1 MSINIPNTFDEESDI
16 NIQTLNASNYSELNT
31 IENEIYLKTVF
42 LKNININLIIIT
54 LFAFFF
60 ILEFF
65 IRQPL
70 FDYSLIFEEKWQKS
84 CSNSTIFFF
93 QIITKVG
100 GEYLMA
106 APVAGVLCFF
116 PMIKSSFFI
125 AGLIFVL
132 HFHSL
137 MKIWYGNVR
146 PYWEKESLFK
156 QICDGG
162 FGNPSGHSI
171 SSVYLYLTLFIY
183 IRETK
188 KLEKKYLLQIILFLM
203 FLTFI
208 ILIILSRLILGI
220 HSINQVIYGSVLGLF
235 TTLIVVY
242 IFQLHKMPI
251 VFYKRLFKEKI
262 LIICISGI
270 LTILE
275 LFSILSSNFFN
286 SHFDKKKYEE
296 KLSRLCKNLP
306 KYRKFNL
313 DGLFGAF
320 VILALL
326 GMYLGQVVFWYLI
339 DNFYKKNNNNR
350 SDIIEYSL
358 NNVDKTNSFE
368 YDDIDENTNIKIDK
382 LINNWN
388 KNRTFINCSIN
399 KIFKITFILIICCS
413 PVILFITVS
422 RDANISLIFIFK
434 FGIPFFSILFFI
446 FSFGFYYIIKICLG
460 EKEELLRRANKR
472 KIKII
477 NSNE

>member
-1 MSINIPNTFDEESDI
+1 MSTNISNTFDEEDNIKI
-16 NIQTLNASNYSELNT
+16 NTLNVSDFSEINSN
-31 IENEIYLKTVF
+31 ENDTYLKTVF
-42 LKNININLIIIT
+42 LKNININLILII
-54 LFAFFF
+54 LFVGFF

-70 FDYSLIFEEKWQKS
+70 FDYSLTFEEKWQKQA
-84 CSNSTIFFF
+84 SNSTIFFF
-93 QIITKVG
+93 QVITKVG

-106 APVAGVLCFF
+106 APVACVFCFF

-146 PYWEKESLFK
+146 PYWVKESLFRK
-156 QICDGG
+156 ICDGG

-188 KLEKKYLLQIILFLM
+188 HMEKKYLFQIILFLM
-203 FLTFI
+203 FITFI

-235 TTLIVVY
+235 TTLMVVY
-242 IFQLHKMPI
+242 IFKLHQMPI
-251 VFYKRLFKEKI
+251 GFYKRLFKEKI
-262 LIICISGI
+262 LIFCISGI
-270 LTILE
+270 LIILE
-275 LFSILSSNFFN
+275 LFSILSSLSFNTNF
-286 SHFDKKKYEE
+286 DIEKYEE
-296 KLSRLCKNLP
+296 ILSRLCKDLP
-306 KYRKFNL
+306 KFRKFNL

-339 DNFYKKNNNNR
+339 DNYYKKNNNR
-350 SDIIEYSL
+350 SEKIEFIL
-358 NNVDKTNSFE
+358 NPSDKANNSFDSE
-368 YDDIDENTNIKIDK
+368 DVEENINYKVDK

-388 KNRTFINCSIN
+388 RNRTFLFCSIG
-399 KIFKITFILIICCS
+399 KICKLIFILNLCCS

-422 RDANISLIFIFK
+422 KEANIVLIFIFK
-434 FGIPFFSILFFI
+434 FGIPFFSILFLV
-446 FSFGFYYIIKICLG
+446 FSFGFYYIIKIFCG
-460 EKEELLRRANKR
+460 EKEELLRRVKKKNNNK
-472 KIKII
+472 KI
-477 NSNE
+477 

>member
-1 MSINIPNTFDEESDI
+1 MSANFSNTLDEEDNI
-16 NIQTLNASNYSELNT
+16 KIQTLNVSDISEVNT
-31 IENEIYLKTVF
+31 NENVIYLKTVF
-42 LKNININLIIIT
+42 LKNIKINILIIT
-54 LFAFFF
+54 LFVSFF

-70 FDYSLIFEEKWQKS
+70 FDYSLTFEEKWQNNT
-84 CSNSTIFFF
+84 SNSTFFFF

-106 APVAGVLCFF
+106 APVAAVFCFF

-137 MKIWYGNVR
+137 MKIWYGNTR
-146 PYWEKESLFK
+146 PFWEKESLFR

-162 FGNPSGHSI
+162 FGNPSGHST

-188 KLEKKYLLQIILFLM
+188 TLEKKYFFQIILFLM

-235 TTLIVVY
+235 TTLMVVH
-242 IFQLHKMPI
+242 ILKLHQMPI
-251 VFYKRLFKEKI
+251 GFYKRLFKEKL
-262 LIICISGI
+262 LIFCISGI

-275 LFSILSSNFFN
+275 LFSILSSISFN
-286 SHFDKKKYEE
+286 SNFDIKKYEE
-296 KLSRLCKNLP
+296 RLSRLCTNLP

-326 GMYLGQVVFWYLI
+326 GMYLGQVIFWYLI
-339 DNFYKKNNNNR
+339 DNYYKKSNNNR
-350 SDIIEYSL
+350 SEKIEFIL
-358 NNVDKTNSFE
+358 NPSDKTNSSFE
-368 YDDIDENTNIKIDK
+368 SEEGDENEDYRLDK

-388 KNRTFINCSIN
+388 ENRTFIFCSIY
-399 KIFKITFILIICCS
+399 KIFKIIFILIICCS
-413 PVILFITVS
+413 PLILFIGVS
-422 RDANISLIFIFK
+422 KEANIIIIFIFK
-434 FGIPFFSILFFI
+434 FGIPFFSTLFFT
-446 FSFGFYYIIKICLG
+446 FSFGFYYIIKVFCG
-460 EKEELLRRANKR
+460 EKDELLRKAKL
-472 KIKII
+472 I
-477 NSNE
+477 